1 MTYDYHGQW
10 DKKTGHVDPVEVRRD
25 GGNVVADVHDG
36 LTGADGSRE
45 QQAARLEG
53 VGQLP
58 DPGGECGLVFV
69 SLLLTLSLPAA
80 GVLPVKVQAVEVVLL
95 DELDGVLNELCPGRR
110 VVDQPAVLVSL
121 AVIPPTQGQ
130 GHLDPVL
137 LELRHLPVHVL
148 ARVAVG
154 HVCVRIMGLHEESVA
169 VQHSEAVDDVSA
181 DSVIDVLGVEL
192 SAACLSIGGPIC
204 EVADDLVLAGEAVV
218 KRAVVV
224 VRSGRLRW
232 RLPGLVPVLSGG
244 GGCRG
249 RGGSRRIFPL
259 RKLRND
265 GLLGKVG
272 HRDDGVGVPR
282 LLITCL
288 AFSTAGSLGPVTPLL
303 IVVPVEAVTT
313 LAPDP
318 VLVHTQVKLPTLGGC
333 LVGSLN
339 AGDFEARLT
348 VSVFVRTLV
357 LESEVQ

>member
-1 MTYDYHGQW
+1 M
-10 DKKTGHVDPVEVRRD
+10 R
-25 GGNVVADVHDG
+25 
-36 LTGADGSRE
+36 
-45 QQAARLEG
+45 
-53 VGQLP
+53 
-58 DPGGECGLVFV
+58 
-69 SLLLTLSLPAA
+69 
-80 GVLPVKVQAVEVVLL
+80 
-95 DELDGVLNELCPGRR
+95 
-110 VVDQPAVLVSL
+110 
-121 AVIPPTQGQ
+121 
-130 GHLDPVL
+130 
-137 LELRHLPVHVL
+137 
-148 ARVAVG
+148 
-154 HVCVRIMGLHEESVA
+154 LHEESVT

-249 RGGSRRIFPL
+249 RGGSRWIFPL

-272 HRDDGVGVPR
+272 HRDDGVGVPG

-288 AFSTAGSLGPVTPLL
+288 AFSTAGSLRPVTPLL

-313 LAPDP
+313 LPPDP
-318 VLVHTQVKLPTLGGC
+318 VLVHTQVELPTLGGC

-357 LESEVQ
+357 LESEVQNPGLSLHQGRRLSLNCGPQWGRQRFGGVDIIFQLVDHRMRLDGDISRAYRHLVNQWPGLQVVDRLEERELRLGLAQREAQQDGDQQGRQHPAPECNGCYIILLILAIVQLRLFLFLIRK